1 MTDAEQLEKV
11 RQAIMRYRELL
22 DVLHGRIASAE
33 RNYAALF
40 NGLTDEQRA
49 SLPEKER
56 QREAARRA
64 LDDMEPLRRALLHMA
79 FDMRDMEHGFED
91 AYNNIAPDEG

>member
-49 SLPEKER
+49 SLPEKEQ

-64 LDDMEPLRRALLHMA
+64 LDDMEPLRRALLHMT
-79 FDMRDMEHGFED
+79 FDLRDMEHGFED
-91 AYNNIAPDEG
+91 AYNNIAPDEA